1 MSVLVANSIER
12 YIVFSFYNHRRESHS
27 LWMSTIARRNLWI
40 PCLLAS
46 NSSIMFVHE
55 ERNNENENRKT
66 DWPRKTGIFDCTR
79 DSTPAA
85 RLVPPNNY
93 LVGVPWPCRQTTN
106 IIPPDKNSALRPED
120 QHPQKT
126 IPTFSPP
133 SKPIGQNPCIRK
145 ANRGRAQ
152 A

>member
-1 MSVLVANSIER
+1 MGLHGDFLFGEDDNRIGCWRTGMGMEKNVL
-12 YIVFSFYNHRRESHS
+12 
-27 LWMSTIARRNLWI
+27 LTRRNLGF
-40 PCLLAS
+40 PPS
-46 NSSIMFVHE
+46 VHE